1 MSANPAG
8 VPSPSS
14 DGDSAVSQPAAR
26 PIVAGQ
32 LVHNREFVEFMGRL
46 DEEMRSSAEPVKRK
60 PVLSRSAKL
69 VIAAVL
75 TLTLALGKGP
85 LLSGWSDY
93 GAMPDELL
101 GAWGTSSDR
110 FEHRGFVIT
119 SDSLQLHVGEGQ
131 SATYP
136 IVGVRRGRGVDR
148 NLFTLRYRDGSLD
161 LQLGLWM
168 KRDTIVY
175 IANLPGIPWTKESR

>member
-1 MSANPAG
+1 MSAKPAG

-14 DGDSAVSQPAAR
+14 DGDALPPQPAAR

-32 LVHNREFVEFMGRL
+32 LVHNRELVEFMGRL
-46 DEEMRSSAEPVKRK
+46 DEEMRSSAERVKRT

-75 TLTLALGKGP
+75 TLMLALGKGP
-85 LLSGWSDY
+85 LLSAWSDY
-93 GAMPDELL
+93 GAMPHELL
-101 GAWGTSSDR
+101 GTWRTSSDR

-136 IVGVRRGRGVDR
+136 ITGVRRGRGVDR
-148 NLFTLRYRDGSLD
+148 NLFTLHYRDESLD

-168 KRDTIVY
+168 KRDSIVY

>member
-1 MSANPAG
+1 MSTDPSG
-8 VPSPSS
+8 VPSPAP
-14 DGDSAVSQPAAR
+14 DGDSARSQRAAQ
-26 PIVAGQ
+26 PIAAGQ

-46 DEEMRSSAEPVKRK
+46 DQEMRLSAERVERK

-75 TLTLALGKGP
+75 ALMLALGKGT
-85 LLSGWSDY
+85 LWSRWSDY
-93 GAMPDELL
+93 GATPNDLL
-101 GAWGTSSDR
+101 GAWRTSSDR
-110 FEHRGFVIT
+110 FQDRGFVIM
-119 SDSLQLHVGEGQ
+119 SDSLQLRLGEGQ

-136 IVGVRRGRGVDR
+136 IAGVRRGRGVDR
-148 NLFTLRYRDGSLD
+148 NLFTLHYRDGSLD

-175 IANLPGIPWTKESR
+175 IVNLPGIAWTKESR

>member
-1 MSANPAG
+1 MSADPAG

-14 DGDSAVSQPAAR
+14 DGDSAGSQPAAR
-26 PIVAGQ
+26 PIVTGQ

-46 DEEMRSSAEPVKRK
+46 DEEIRSSAERVKRK

-69 VIAAVL
+69 VVTAVL
-75 TLTLALGKGP
+75 TLMLALGKGP
-85 LLSGWSDY
+85 LLSAWSDY
-93 GAMPDELL
+93 GAMPHELL
-101 GAWGTSSDR
+101 GVWRTSSDR
-110 FEHRGFVIT
+110 FEHRGFGIT

-136 IVGVRRGRGVDR
+136 ITGVRRGRGIDR
-148 NLFTLRYRDGSLD
+148 NLVTLHYRDGSLE

-175 IANLPGIPWTKESR
+175 IVNLPEIPWTKESR